1 MTGEN
6 TKDDRVK
13 DIKTHIIEWA
23 AGQPFNNV
31 LLIVILTSI
40 GWIGHYSMTIAIP
53 SHLKQIQDGYQSLD
67 VSHQKERQQTLETYD
82 RWVDRLAAK
91 KIQDAASKSEIASG
105 AKQD

>member
-1 MTGEN
+1 MTDIKV
-6 TKDDRVK
+6 KDDRAK
-13 DIKTHIIEWA
+13 DTKTHIIEWV

-31 LLIVILTSI
+31 LLIVIVASI

-82 RWVDRLAAK
+82 RWIDRLAAK
-91 KIQDAASKSEIASG
+91 KIQDAASKSEIASR

>member
-1 MTGEN
+1 MTGERV
-6 TKDDRVK
+6 KDDRAK

-67 VSHQKERQQTLETYD
+67 ATHHAERKQTLETYD
-82 RWVDRLAAK
+82 RWIDRLAAK
-91 KIQDAASKSEIASG
+91 KIQDAAAKSEIASR
-105 AKQD
+105 AKQN